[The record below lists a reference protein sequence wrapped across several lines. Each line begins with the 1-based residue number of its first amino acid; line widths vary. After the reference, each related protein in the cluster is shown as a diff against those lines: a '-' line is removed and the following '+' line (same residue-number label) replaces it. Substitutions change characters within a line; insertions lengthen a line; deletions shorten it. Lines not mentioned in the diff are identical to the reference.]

1 MMRAGE
7 TEVPLDPR
15 NPGDEFIQRE
25 LDDDRRGEW
34 KLLPKTAIALAFV
47 AVLVVIRQLWFS

>member
-7 TEVPLDPR
+7 AEVPLDPR
-15 NPGDEFIQRE
+15 NPGDEYIQRE
-25 LDDDRRGEW
+25 IDNDRRGEW

-47 AVLVVIRQLWFS
+47 AVLVVIRQVYFS